1 MHLENYFILTLH
13 AENPTTYLN
22 ITEMQSKIYFPI
34 LIAFFCSATSA
45 FSQQVSVEN
54 LTAKGATAAV
64 SEDQSLYTGGTE
76 KVYYI
81 DFEDLRMNLSEIILK
96 NDQGKIL
103 LKDDVFDLPVNT
115 IYELDLSQYGSGTFE
130 VELRSFTG
138 VIRKTIAVE

>member
-1 MHLENYFILTLH
+1 
-13 AENPTTYLN
+13 
-22 ITEMQSKIYFPI
+22 MQRKIYLLI

-45 FSQQVSVEN
+45 FSQQASVET
-54 LTAKGATAAV
+54 LTAKGATVAV
-64 SEDQSLYTGGTE
+64 TEDQSLYTGDND

-96 NDQGKIL
+96 NDQGKVL

-115 IYELDLSQYGSGTFE
+115 IYELDLSQYGTGTFE

>member
-1 MHLENYFILTLH
+1 
-13 AENPTTYLN
+13 
-22 ITEMQSKIYFPI
+22 MQSKIYFPI
-34 LIAFFCSATSA
+34 LIVFFCSATSA
-45 FSQQVSVEN
+45 FSQQASTETLTSKGITASVSQ
-54 LTAKGATAAV
+54 
-64 SEDQSLYTGGTE
+64 DQSLYTGGDE

-96 NDQGKIL
+96 NDQGKVL

-115 IYELDLSQYGSGTFE
+115 IYELDLSQYGTGKFE

>member
-1 MHLENYFILTLH
+1 MQLENYFILTLH

-54 LTAKGATAAV
+54 LTAKGVTAAV
-64 SEDQSLYTGGTE
+64 SEDQSLYTGGSE

-81 DFEDLRMNLSEIILK
+81 DFEDLRMNLSEIVLK

-138 VIRKTIAVE
+138 VIRKTIAVD

>member
-1 MHLENYFILTLH
+1 MQLENYFILTLH

-54 LTAKGATAAV
+54 LTAKGVTAAV
-64 SEDQSLYTGGTE
+64 SEDQSLYTGGSE

-96 NDQGKIL
+96 NDQGKVL

-138 VIRKTIAVE
+138 VIRKTIAVD

>member
-1 MHLENYFILTLH
+1 MLTLH

-22 ITEMQSKIYFPI
+22 ITEMQRKIYFPI

-45 FSQQVSVEN
+45 FSQQASVET
-54 LTAKGATAAV
+54 LTAKGATAAI
-64 SEDQSLYTGGTE
+64 SEDQSLYTGDSE
-76 KVYYI
+76 KVFYI

-96 NDQGKIL
+96 NDQGKVL

-115 IYELDLSQYGSGTFE
+115 IYELDLSQYGKGTFE

>member
-1 MHLENYFILTLH
+1 
-13 AENPTTYLN
+13 
-22 ITEMQSKIYFPI
+22 MQRKIYFSI

-45 FSQQVSVEN
+45 FSQQASVEN
-54 LTAKGATAAV
+54 LTPKGVT
-64 SEDQSLYTGGTE
+64 EDQSLYTGGDE
-76 KVYYI
+76 KIYYI

-96 NDQGKIL
+96 NNQGTVL

-115 IYELDLSQYGSGTFE
+115 IYELDLSQYGTGTFE